1 MQKPWSVDICSFA
14 WLLGTF
20 QPTAD
25 GREALIQKA
34 SKNYGSGEIW
44 IAQNTEA
51 NIRIIWIIREISMEA
66 KSFLEGNKNPAQNGK
81 PQAHAALAI
90 QVLPMQL

>member
-1 MQKPWSVDICSFA
+1 
-14 WLLGTF
+14 LGTF

-34 SKNYGSGEIW
+34 SKSYDSGEIW

-51 NIRIIWIIREISMEA
+51 NIRIIREISMEA
-66 KSFLEGNKNPAQNGK
+66 KTFLEGKKNPAQNGK